1 MTTTD
6 NVPVDLATNYMGLA
20 LPTPLVASASPMT
33 GRLADLRLLEEAGVG
48 AVVLPSLFEEQIEYD
63 ALFIDG
69 FDGSDVGAEAATGH
83 APQLQHL
90 TSGPDHYASL
100 VEQATDALHIPVI
113 ASLNGTTPGGWTS
126 VAAVLEDSGAAAV
139 ELNIYRVAADPRIT
153 GSEIEDEHLRLISDV
168 RSAIDVPLAVKVGPQ
183 FSSVAN
189 MAQRMVDA
197 GADALVLFNR
207 FYQPE
212 IDLEHLTVTPHLTLS
227 TSDELRF
234 VLRWLAILRSQLSCS
249 LAATTGVHS
258 SDDVVK
264 CLLAGADVV
273 MMTSALLANGP
284 AHAESVL
291 SQTSQ
296 WFTDRGYESTNQA
309 RGSLSQQ
316 AVPNPQA
323 FERSNYAQ
331 TLASFPRSL

>member
-1 MTTTD
+1 MTTTE
-6 NVPVDLATNYMGLA
+6 NVPVDLSTDYMGLA
-20 LPTPLVASASPMT
+20 LANPIVASASPMT
-33 GRLADLRLLEEAGVG
+33 GRVTDLLQLEAAGVG
-48 AVVLPSLFEEQIEYD
+48 AAVLPSLFEEQIEYD

-69 FDGSDVGAEAATGH
+69 FDGNAVGPEAASGH

-90 TSGPDHYASL
+90 TNGPDHYVSL
-100 VEQATDALHIPVI
+100 VEQAVDALDVPVI
-113 ASLNGTTPGGWTS
+113 ASLNGTTPGGWTGI
-126 VAAVLEDSGAAAV
+126 ARVLQDAGAAAV
-139 ELNIYRVAADPRIT
+139 ELNIYRVAADPRVT
-153 GSEIEDEHLRLISDV
+153 GAEIEEHHLELISDV
-168 RSAIDVPLAVKVGPQ
+168 RAVIEIPLAVKIGPQ

-197 GADALVLFNR
+197 GADSLVLFNR

-234 VLRWLAILRSQLSCS
+234 VLRWLAILRSHLPCS

-258 SDDVVK
+258 AEDVVK
-264 CLLAGADVV
+264 CILAGADVV

-284 AHAESVL
+284 SHVESVL
-291 SQTSQ
+291 TQTSG
-296 WFTDRGYESTNQA
+296 WFTDRGYDSTNQA

-316 AVPNPQA
+316 SIPNPQA

-331 TLASFPRSL
+331 TLASFRGST

>member
-1 MTTTD
+1 MTTTN
-6 NVPVDLATNYMGLA
+6 NVPVDLATSYMGLA
-20 LPTPLVASASPMT
+20 LPTPIVASASPMT
-33 GRLADLRLLEEAGVG
+33 GRIADLRRLEEAGVG
-48 AVVLPSLFEEQIEYD
+48 AVVLPSLFEEQIEHD

-69 FDGSDVGAEAATGH
+69 FDGSDVGAEAVSGH

-90 TSGPDHYASL
+90 TAGPDHYVAL
-100 VEQATDALHIPVI
+100 VEQAVDALSVPVI

-126 VAAVLEDSGAAAV
+126 VAAVLQDAGAAAV

-153 GSEIEDEHLRLISDV
+153 GSEIEDHHLQLISDV
-168 RSAIDVPLAVKVGPQ
+168 RSTIDVPLAVKVGPQ
-183 FSSVAN
+183 FSSIAN

-197 GADALVLFNR
+197 GADTLVLFNR
-207 FYQPE
+207 FYQPD
-212 IDLEHLTVTPHLTLS
+212 IDLENLTVTPHLTLS

-234 VLRWLAILRSQLSCS
+234 VLRWLAILRSQLQCS

-258 SDDVVK
+258 SDDVIK

-273 MMTSALLANGP
+273 MMTSALLENGP
-284 AHAESVL
+284 SHVASVL
-291 SQTSQ
+291 GQTTQ
-296 WFTDRGYESTNQA
+296 WFTDRGYDSTNQA
-309 RGSLSQQ
+309 RGSLSQK

-331 TLASFPRSL
+331 TLASYRGTR